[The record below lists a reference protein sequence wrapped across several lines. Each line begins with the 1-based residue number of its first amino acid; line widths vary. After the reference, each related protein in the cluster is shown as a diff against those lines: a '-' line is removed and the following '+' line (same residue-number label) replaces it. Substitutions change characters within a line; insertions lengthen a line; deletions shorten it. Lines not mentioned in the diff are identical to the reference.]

1 MRKGKSQGQDLR
13 KFLAE
18 EEMSAKDMELGQP
31 KRLKASED
39 SNVID
44 AKGLQFGVA
53 ACLFQ
58 RRKWNLGGGR
68 AGIHCSPRRCVLP
81 TAPWPLC
88 HQGSI
93 WRTDT

>member
-1 MRKGKSQGQDLR
+1 
-13 KFLAE
+13 
-18 EEMSAKDMELGQP
+18 MSVKDMELDQP

-44 AKGLQFGVA
+44 AKGLQVGVA
-53 ACLFQ
+53 TCLFQ

-68 AGIHCSPRRCVLP
+68 AGIHCSPGCRVLP
-81 TAPWPLC
+81 TAPWSLC

-93 WRTDT
+93 QRTDT

>member
-1 MRKGKSQGQDLR
+1 MRKGKSPGQDLR
-13 KFLAE
+13 KFPAE
-18 EEMSAKDMELGQP
+18 EEMSVKDMELDQP

-44 AKGLQFGVA
+44 AKGLQVGVA
-53 ACLFQ
+53 TCLFQ

-68 AGIHCSPRRCVLP
+68 AGIHCSPGRRVLP

-93 WRTDT
+93 QRTDT

>member
-1 MRKGKSQGQDLR
+1 
-13 KFLAE
+13 
-18 EEMSAKDMELGQP
+18 MSVKDMELDQP

-44 AKGLQFGVA
+44 AKGLQVGVA
-53 ACLFQ
+53 TCLFQ

-68 AGIHCSPRRCVLP
+68 AGIHCSPGRRVLP

-93 WRTDT
+93 QRTDT